1 MTVVEKALKAGVK
14 VVRRVVGS
22 NGKLERLVR
31 DKYLHRQRVKVTKES
46 GPGWVQQS
54 GGNFVVMKST
64 KDDGSRTGIVLRGGC
79 DLPSIF
85 VSAPMLRQ
93 HLKGTLAIYK
103 DQYGGQAGASST
115 RQMLQ
120 TLDGIPAEHLEEA
133 RRRLKLGS
141 RVFEPHIFEPAPF
154 SIHRMPELG
163 SFPKNV
169 IVLSNGSDL
178 TRTLHRHKEHG
189 YLVDIGGWWLFQSL
203 EKAIQDTDTLN
214 WFKKN
219 FESVGRISVED
230 FYTNM
235 GRLITTLRDRTKA
248 HVVVLNSL
256 VIDPSK
262 PVHNYQLLN
271 NTHSRR
277 RREFHLALAEL
288 SRNLDFHVIDV
299 DRALKHVGVREQI
312 DFVHFPVEGMMPIA
326 EQAYRVFREL
336 EVV

>member
-1 MTVVEKALKAGVK
+1 MTAVEKALKGGVK
-14 VVRRVVGS
+14 IVRRVVGP
-22 NGKLERLVR
+22 NGKLERFVR
-31 DKYLHRQRVKVTKES
+31 DKYLRGQRAKITKES

-120 TLDGIPAEHLEEA
+120 TLDGIPAEHLDEA
-133 RRRLKLGS
+133 RRRLKLGA
-141 RVFEPHIFEPAPF
+141 RVFEPHIFSPEPF
-154 SIHRMPELG
+154 SIHRSPEFG
-163 SFPKNV
+163 TFPKDV

-189 YLVDIGGWWLFQSL
+189 YLVDLGGLWLHQSL

-219 FESVGRISVED
+219 FESVGRIRVDD
-230 FYTNM
+230 FYANM
-235 GRLITTLRDRTKA
+235 GRLIAALRERSKA

-262 PVHNYQLLN
+262 PVHNYQLMN
-271 NTHSRR
+271 NAHSRR

-288 SRNLDFHVIDV
+288 SRNMDFHIIDV
-299 DRALKHVGVREQI
+299 DRALKGVGVREQI

-326 EQAYRVFREL
+326 EQAYRVLREL